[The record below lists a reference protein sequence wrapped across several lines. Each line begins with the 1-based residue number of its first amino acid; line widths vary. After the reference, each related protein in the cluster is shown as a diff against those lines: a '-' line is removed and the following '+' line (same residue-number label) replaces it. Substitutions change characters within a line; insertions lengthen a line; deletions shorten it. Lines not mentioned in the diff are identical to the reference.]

1 LLDSAQLDYNDCNR
15 NLLNNPITMPSK
27 RQVYL
32 DYSASTP
39 VDSRVMDA
47 MMPYFSEVYGNPS
60 SSHRYGRAAERAIED
75 SRETV
80 ASVLNC
86 RPSEIIFTSGGSESD
101 NLALRGAAWRARKLG
116 KAAKLITSPVEHSAV
131 ISTVEQ
137 LGLMMDFQTQIVPV
151 DRYGLIDLAAFG
163 AACEHGGAVAS
174 VIYANN
180 ELGSVNDLPA
190 LSRIARSN
198 DILLHT
204 DAVQAGGQMSLDVE
218 RLGVDMLSLSA
229 HKFYGPKGVGILY
242 VREGVDLTPAQTGGG
257 HEAGR
262 RAGTHNTPFIVGLAT
277 ALQLAHMERE
287 ARNAC
292 FRRLRDSIIDAILGR
307 LPDAELSGHPR
318 RRLPSHA
325 SFVLNGIDANA
336 LLMHMDMNGV
346 AVSSGSACMTGN
358 PEPAETLLAAGYTTE
373 QAKSGLRFSVGLGTT
388 EAEIDYALDVLI
400 EAVRKLSRLRREPA
414 S

>member
-1 LLDSAQLDYNDCNR
+1 MRKTRD
-15 NLLNNPITMPSK
+15 
-27 RQVYL
+27 VYL

-39 VDSRVMDA
+39 VDPRVMEA
-47 MMPYFSEVYGNPS
+47 MLPYFSEIFGNPS
-60 SSHRYGRAAERAIED
+60 SSHRYGRAAERAIEE

-80 ASVLNC
+80 AAVLNC
-86 RPSEIIFTSGGSESD
+86 RPGEVIFTSGGSESD
-101 NLALRGAAWRARKLG
+101 NLALRGAAWRARKQG
-116 KAAKLITSPVEHSAV
+116 RPAKLITSPVEHSAV
-131 ISTVEQ
+131 ISTVQ
-137 LGLMMDFQTQIVPV
+137 QMGALMDFETQIVPV

-163 AACEHGGAVAS
+163 EACANGGAVVS

-204 DAVQAGGQMSLDVE
+204 DAVQAGGQLPLDVE

-229 HKFYGPKGVGILY
+229 HKFYGPKGVGVLFL
-242 VREGVDLTPAQTGGG
+242 RDGTDLAPAQTGGG

-262 RAGTHNTPFIVGLAT
+262 RAGTHNTPFIVGLAE
-277 ALQLAHMERE
+277 ALKLAYAECE
-287 ARNAC
+287 ERNAR
-292 FRRLRDSIIDAILGR
+292 FRRLRDRIIDAVLRR
-307 LPDAELSGHPR
+307 LPAAELSGHPE

-336 LLMHMDMNGV
+336 LLMHLDLNGV

-358 PEPAETLLAAGYTTE
+358 PEPAEVLLAVGYTAE
-373 QAKSGLRFSVGLGTT
+373 QAKSGLRLSVGLGST
-388 EAEIDYALDVLI
+388 EADIDYALDVLVA
-400 EAVRKLSRLRREPA
+400 AVGKLSRLRREPA